1 MNNTLKKIIAHL
13 INLKLSI
20 CTCESMTGGLLAS
33 YFTNIDNSSKVFK
46 GSIVAYDTNIKINLV
61 KVRKELIDEYGTI
74 SQECANAMANNI
86 KRIFA
91 SDISIS
97 VTGNASLIGP
107 VENKP
112 AGLAYVTIYVFDKK
126 HEFCFKS
133 KIAKTREEIKHECC
147 FFIFE
152 QLWNLIKNLKQ

>member
-1 MNNTLKKIIAHL
+1 MNTTLKKIISHL

-33 YFTNIDNSSKVFK
+33 YFTDIDNSSKVFK
-46 GSIVAYDTNIKINLV
+46 GSIVVYGTNIKMNLV
-61 KVRKELIDEYGTI
+61 KVTKDLIDKYGTI
-74 SQECANAMANNI
+74 SQECANSMASNI
-86 KRIFA
+86 QRIFA
-91 SDISIS
+91 SDLAIS
-97 VTGNASLIGP
+97 VTGNASLTGP

-133 KIAKTREEIKHECC
+133 EIAKTRQEIKHECC

-152 QLWNLIKNLKQ
+152 QL